1 MGETVV
7 YKNGQ
12 FVTSQS
18 QVVDW
23 KAVEQTM
30 GQAQTQYDTRAMDEL
45 VAQVLAESRQPMG
58 YELDPMTRVFFS
70 IGILTIWL
78 VMFML
83 FSAVQVAV
91 GNFTIRLLKRIKQ
104 RIIG

>member
-1 MGETVV
+1 MGETIV

-18 QVVDW
+18 QLVDW
-23 KAVEQTM
+23 NVVEQAM
-30 GQAQTQYDTRAMDEL
+30 SQTQVQYDTRAMDEL

-58 YELDPMTRVFFS
+58 YELDPMTRMFFTV
-70 IGILTIWL
+70 GILMIWL

-83 FSAVQVAV
+83 FAAVQVAV

-104 RIIG
+104 RIVG